1 MHWCAS
7 AIANPRADHVRSTNH
22 APITMAA
29 DGGILDAAR
38 ARQRQ
43 AETTAADLVLYLC
56 SEAGSGVS
64 GMSLG
69 VCGNV
74 ETMRRG

>member
-7 AIANPRADHVRSTNH
+7 AVANPRADPVRSTNH
-22 APITMAA
+22 APITMAT

-43 AETTAADLVLYLC
+43 AETTAAD
-56 SEAGSGVS
+56 
-64 GMSLG
+64 
-69 VCGNV
+69 
-74 ETMRRG
+74 